1 MSTARLRLIL
11 TKEVDRLR
19 TSVCLC
25 WLCFL
30 GKLSDVAPVLC
41 GGLC

>member
-1 MSTARLRLIL
+1 MSTARLIL

-30 GKLSDVAPVLC
+30 GKLSDVVAPVLC
-41 GGLC
+41 RGLC